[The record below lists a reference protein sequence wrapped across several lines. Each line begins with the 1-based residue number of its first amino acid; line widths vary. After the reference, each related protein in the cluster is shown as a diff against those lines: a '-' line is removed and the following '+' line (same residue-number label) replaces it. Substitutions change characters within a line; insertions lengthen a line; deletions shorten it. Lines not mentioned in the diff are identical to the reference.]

1 MTPSKLSDELLT
13 TCRALLSLPGA
24 PLGESKDEVAK
35 EFAKLT
41 VCTIIEEYN
50 FIIKNC
56 YNYDKDVWEAKQ
68 NHWKE
73 VLSNLK

>member
-1 MTPSKLSDELLT
+1 MTSAQLSDELLT
-13 TCRALLSLPGA
+13 TCRALLSLPEA
-24 PLGESKDEVAK
+24 PLGESKDEIAK

-41 VCTIIEEYN
+41 VYTIIEEYN
-50 FIIKNC
+50 FIIENC
-56 YNYDKDVWEAKQ
+56 YDYDKDVWEAKQ

>member
-1 MTPSKLSDELLT
+1 MTPVQLSDELLK

-24 PLGESKDEVAK
+24 SLGESKDEIAK

-41 VCTIIEEYN
+41 VCTLIEEYN

-56 YNYDKDVWEAKQ
+56 YDYDKDVWEAKQ
-68 NHWKE
+68 NHWEK
-73 VLSNLK
+73 VLSNLE